1 MKDEAKRK
9 EAKFNKNMARLICVA
24 VMILTMGMMVGC
36 GKGEESESDNI
47 ASETSEAIEEVEE
60 ENASEAV
67 ENAETLEP
75 TETGET
81 IEETEEQDTLA
92 ENDAPQNIEEW
103 VATLD
108 PEENKVTIWNENL
121 REGTLLVEGQDYV
134 IREGDLIV
142 LLRGTNTFTVTDFL
156 LPTTGGCPEYA
167 LLVFS
172 EEMQGSREANIT
184 IDSDPSYS
192 ISFRAMTE
200 EYAADNNVEVT
211 EEPTN
216 ITETELSEGEQWV
229 MSLNYEEPKLVFWND
244 ELGTQTVVE
253 EGESY
258 QMSDGDVMAVY
269 LPGEYYLSGAFVGA
283 NAFEPIFEEGYT
295 LLECNFELSGTS
307 MLEIFTSTLDNEG
320 TYCTYTI
327 TTP

>member
-9 EAKFNKNMARLICVA
+9 EAKFSKNMARLICVA

-36 GKGEESESDNI
+36 GKGEESESDNT

-81 IEETEEQDTLA
+81 IEETEEQDTPA
-92 ENDAPQNIEEW
+92 GSDAPQNIEEW

-108 PEENKVTIWNENL
+108 PEENKVTIWNEVTN
-121 REGTLLVEGQDYV
+121 EGTLLEEGGRYV
-134 IREGDLIV
+134 IKEGDLLV
-142 LLRGTNTFTVTDFL
+142 LINEACSTTTSEFLTFV
-156 LPTTGGCPEYA
+156 GGCELYVTFECTG
-167 LLVFS
+167 VF
-172 EEMQGSREANIT
+172 ENYT
-184 IDSDPSYS
+184 HV
-192 ISFRAMTE
+192 
-200 EYAADNNVEVT
+200 NVEIT
-211 EEPTN
+211 CEPAYEINFFIISEGYEEQVDGYEDENSGQIPN
-216 ITETELSEGEQWV
+216 VESEGEQWV

-253 EGESY
+253 EGENY

-269 LPGEYYLSGAFVGA
+269 LPEGCYIGSAVVNY
-283 NAFEPIFEEGYT
+283 EPMGLENKAGY
-295 LLECNFELSGTS
+295 S
-307 MLEIFTSTLDNEG
+307 IIDYSTLAQNTTIELELGEVLENADMIFP
-320 TYCTYTI
+320 TYII